1 MIDLSV
7 IVLNY
12 NNSDMLKGCLKS
24 VYDSTSGVSFE
35 VIVVDNASTD
45 DSLQMVKANFPKAR
59 IIENRMNLG
68 FSKANNMG
76 LAAASGKYCMLLN
89 NDTIVKDG
97 AFKQLVEFMDKTP
110 TCGACGPKLLNEDG
124 SVQRQGGIFAVPFWR
139 AKSPVSVSFL
149 MGACLM
155 VRREVVK
162 SVGMLD
168 ENLFFYNDDL
178 DWVRRIKGAGHKLF
192 FVPSS
197 EVIHFGGGG
206 AKQTFNRRMFIEGF
220 RGGLYFCKKHYGALA
235 YHLYRFTL
243 ALFFPLSVL
252 LLAFSVPFR
261 GVPAFKERLSAYYEI
276 LRIALFGPVE
286 YPWK

>member
-1 MIDLSV
+1 MVDLSV

-24 VYDSTSGVSFE
+24 VFDTTSDINFE

-59 IIENRMNLG
+59 IIGNRMNLG

-76 LAAASGKYCMLLN
+76 LSASSGRYCMLLN

-97 AFKQLVEFMDKTP
+97 AFRHLVEFMDKTP
-110 TCGACGPKLLNEDG
+110 SCGACGPKLLNENG
-124 SVQRQGGIFAVPFWR
+124 SAQRQGGIFALPFWR
-139 AKSPVSVSFL
+139 ARRPVSVSFI
-149 MGACLM
+149 MGACLL
-155 VRREVVK
+155 VRREAVK
-162 SVGMLD
+162 SVGLLD

-178 DWVRRIKGAGHKLF
+178 DWVRRIKAADHKLF

-220 RGGLYFCKKHYGALA
+220 RGGLYFCKKHYGIVAFNIYRAL
-235 YHLYRFTL
+235 L
-243 ALFFPLSVL
+243 AAIFPFAAL
-252 LLAFSVPFR
+252 LLTFSIPFS
-261 GVPAFKERLSAYYEI
+261 GLPSFKDKLNAYFEI
-276 LRIALFGPVE
+276 FKIALFGPVE